1 MIYIVR
7 AYKTEINPTSE
18 QINHIDKTLG
28 VCRHV
33 KNLFIETNRNRYK
46 DNQKYISHFEF
57 SKWINLEYSKDNTW
71 IKEVSSKAVKQA
83 LSETHNAYQRFFKR
97 LSDYPTFKKK
107 SSCESYYVIGNQK
120 TIRAKRHKIF
130 IPKLKWVKLKE
141 FGYIPVDTII
151 KSARVIKENG
161 RYFVSVL
168 TDEPDVKY
176 TSNQKSSP
184 IGIDLGLSTTMYLSN
199 GMKVAD
205 SRKNKRLIHL
215 NKLLKR
221 QQRKLSRKVKRS
233 NNWYKQIKRLNR
245 IYRRIKNIKRDLK
258 HKMIKAIVS
267 THPQYITIEDLNIK
281 GMMKNKR
288 LSSAF
293 QQIGLGYIIQWLKYK
308 CNQYDIELRRVSRF
322 YPSSQLCS
330 QCQCQ
335 QKMPLYKRMY
345 NCKQC
350 GMKLDRDLNASI
362 NLVNATEYT
371 VLVY

>member
-1 MIYIVR
+1 MRV
-7 AYKTEINPTSE
+7 YKTEINPTPE
-18 QINHIDKTLG
+18 QIIHINKTLG

-33 KNLFIETNRNRYK
+33 KNLFIETNQNRYRN
-46 DNQKYISHFEF
+46 NQKYQSYFDF
-57 SKWINLEYSKDNTW
+57 SKWINNEYSKDNEW

-83 LSETHNAYQRFFKR
+83 LSEVDNAYQRFFKGI
-97 LSDYPTFKKK
+97 SSYPKFKKK
-107 SSCESYYVIGNQK
+107 SSCESYYVIGDKK
-120 TIRAKRHKIF
+120 TIRAKRHRIF

-141 FGYIPVDTII
+141 FGFIPVNTII
-151 KSARVIKENG
+151 KSARIIKENG

-168 TDEPDVKY
+168 VDEPNIKH
-176 TSNQKSSP
+176 TINQKSDP

-199 GMKVAD
+199 GMKVTD

-215 NKLLKR
+215 NKSLRR
-221 QQRKLSRKVKRS
+221 QQRKLSRKVKGS
-233 NNWYKQIKRLNR
+233 NNWYKQIERINR

-258 HKMIKAIVS
+258 HKMIHAIVS
-267 THPQYITIEDLNIK
+267 THPQYITIEDLDIK

-293 QQIGLGYIIQWLKYK
+293 HQVGLRYIVEWLKYK
-308 CNQYDIELRRVSRF
+308 CNQYDIELRQVSRF

-330 QCQCQ
+330 QCQHK
-335 QKMPLYKRMY
+335 QKMPLYKRVY
-345 NCKQC
+345 DCKQC
-350 GMKLDRDLNASI
+350 GMRLDRDLNASI